1 MMNIYKYS
9 LSFIFIV
16 ILSLLFISKSNG
28 MEPPLLSSFRRSVLF
43 VNNMTVSSL
52 EQDITIQLLPGTQNS
67 ISWVIIKDQFNL
79 LETNKIHT
87 NTDDAQ
93 RGSFTFKCVTTY
105 DSGVYK
111 LRQRDP
117 TNTGYNIETATF
129 NLSVVGENLE
139 TLEMISPPSH
149 RIISGSSF
157 SQQPV
162 IAYGRTELPEWMGE
176 SEGSIEPFIVSSPSN
191 GAHLHYAVQYQTNHI
206 DRENKQVKFGGLTI
220 IGEPGFYTIGFVD
233 SDTCEIFI
241 YPHQIRVFSV
251 YTDVI
256 VNIVIAIVLAMGIL
270 GLSLFIRILGSL
282 KTNSRPFISFRLS
295 VLTQMDTLLKSKGE
309 SLAYYFKS
317 QRILIFQTTLF
328 ALIAM
333 ALLVPVTVHGDNN
346 FKDLYY
352 LSQTNWKS
360 DSPYLF
366 LYQGVVFC
374 IFISL
379 VMCFYRFNQERISL
393 SHDNNHLV
401 TSRTVLLTGLP
412 KSLINASMLKDFLQ
426 TSYSNGIYALNIVLA
441 KGFTNQDKINDLNGR
456 PEYIYIEENSNNNN
470 INNNNNNNNIEDLKD
485 SMEGPNGKPGGFS
498 TGTAFITFSCV
509 SDAHLFK
516 TQYSPH
522 KWKWAKSI
530 TPIPPEEYQK
540 EMNISNWKSYNV
552 PFVQDILWTKL
563 HDLSNYHSTGFTIFL
578 LSMTTLIFSA
588 ISFTAI
594 LIYDSQFSN
603 LYKSN
608 PVNIDLD
615 NITYTIC
622 IYFIYL
628 FIPMVVLLVN
638 NRLIPIVINR
648 IMLKSN
654 LFVRSSLKSKILI
667 FVFLIQSLAI
677 FLVPSFYFLVIMNP
691 STHIFHPNSFIYPI
705 NFFRTGGIFYTNF
718 IMLFGI
724 LSPFYECSE
733 SPLILYNWI
742 FKRKEM
748 KTEEIF
754 KFSAPNL
761 VDLYSNSLLMVLMI
775 CCYAPIFPPLF
786 VFGVVYMVLKYFFVK
801 YVAMATKE
809 SFPDSD
815 KYLVYSVQNI
825 IWLILVMTACFHLYY
840 VICFERADLCF
851 IYFFLFLVGF
861 GRYVPSCSKS
871 LCYSFVDGAELPCF
885 QNESDCSDLE
895 EDDSTDDQ
903 DNQTTDDDNEIT
915 TTTTTNNN
923 NNNIN
928 NNINN
933 INNIQNHHLNN
944 VTNSRMGSING
955 DSGIEDED
963 QIRTRDRSLTPSST
977 DEMMEYFRKQQ
988 QQEDQTSQER
998 AMKDRQ
1004 KQRSKESTTL
1014 NLKQNYMSTIEGG
1027 FLSFLFNRRYKLHS
1041 PRSMKV
1047 VTYLSPFYGKDI
1059 SQYEMIQDV
1068 SEENG
1073 GEGGDDQENNLKK
1086 SNDSSSPD
1094 INNNNYNHQQHYHN
1108 HQQQQQQQQRHRQ
1121 YYQHTIGGK
1130 RYYISRE
1137 QLEEFQAYQSD
1148 DDEDD
1153 DDDDDDYYEDDNN
1166 YYYPHNKNY

>member
-1 MMNIYKYS
+1 
-9 LSFIFIV
+9 
-16 ILSLLFISKSNG
+16 
-28 MEPPLLSSFRRSVLF
+28 
-43 VNNMTVSSL
+43 MTVSSL
-52 EQDITIQLLPGTQNS
+52 EQDITIQLLPGTENS
-67 ISWVIIKDQFNL
+67 INWVIIKDNFNL
-79 LETNKIHT
+79 LETNKVHT
-87 NTDDAQ
+87 NTDSEAD

-111 LRQRDP
+111 LKQRDP
-117 TNTGYNIETATF
+117 TNTGYNLETAIF
-129 NLSVVGENLE
+129 NLSVVGDNLE
-139 TLEMISPPSH
+139 TLQLVKPPSH

-157 SQQPV
+157 SQQPI
-162 IAYGRTELPEWMGE
+162 IAYGREQLPDWMGE
-176 SEGSIEPFIVSSPSN
+176 SQGSIEPFIVSSPSN
-191 GAHLHYAVQYQTNHI
+191 GAHLHYAVQYQKNHI
-206 DRENKQVKFGGLTI
+206 DRENKQVKFAGLTI
-220 IGEPGFYTIGFVD
+220 LGEPGYYTIGFVD

-251 YTDVI
+251 YTDVV
-256 VNIVIAIVLAMGIL
+256 VNIILAIVLALGIL
-270 GLSLFIRILGSL
+270 VLSLFIRILGSL

-295 VLTQMDTLLKSKGE
+295 VIAQMDAVLKSKGE
-309 SLAYYFKS
+309 ALTHYFKA

-328 ALIAM
+328 ALIAL
-333 ALLVPVTVHGDNN
+333 ALLVPVTIHGDNN

-379 VMCFYRFNQERISL
+379 IMCFYRFNQERISL

-426 TSYSNGIYALNIVLA
+426 TSYSNGIYALNIVLQ
-441 KGFTNQDKINDLNGR
+441 KSFTNQDKINDLNGR
-456 PEYIYIEENSNNNN
+456 VEFIYNNNN
-470 INNNNNNNNIEDLKD
+470 QDNIGDDEKN
-485 SMEGPNGKPGGFS
+485 SPNGEPGGFS

-522 KWKWAKSI
+522 QWKWAKGI
-530 TPIPPEEYQK
+530 TPIPPDEYQK

-552 PFVQDILWTKL
+552 PFVSDILWTKL
-563 HDLSNYHSTGFTIFL
+563 HNLSSYHSTGFTIFL

-608 PVNIDLD
+608 PANIELD
-615 NITYTIC
+615 NIAYTIC

-638 NRLIPIVINR
+638 NRLIPIIIHK
-648 IMLKSN
+648 IMIKSN

-667 FVFLIQSLAI
+667 FSFLIQSLAI
-677 FLVPSFYFLVIMNP
+677 FLVPSFYFLMIMNP

-705 NFFRTGGIFYTNF
+705 NFFRTGGIFFTNF
-718 IMLFGI
+718 TILFGI

-742 FKRKEM
+742 FKRRTM

-761 VDLYSNSLLMVLMI
+761 IDLYSNSLLMVLMI

-786 VFGVVYMVLKYFFVK
+786 LFGVVYMVLKYFFVK
-801 YVAMATKE
+801 YLAMATKD
-809 SFPDSD
+809 SFPISD

-825 IWLILVMTACFHLYY
+825 IWLILVMTACFHFYY
-840 VICFERADLCF
+840 VVCFERVDLSF
-851 IYFFLFLVGF
+851 VYIFLFIVGF

-895 EDDSTDDQ
+895 QDDNDDGDESDKEDGENGNQ
-903 DNQTTDDDNEIT
+903 DNSNDKDPI
-915 TTTTTNNN
+915 NNN
-923 NNNIN
+923 NNS
-928 NNINN
+928 
-933 INNIQNHHLNN
+933 
-944 VTNSRMGSING
+944 SRIGSINN
-955 DSGIEDED
+955 DNSSEESKS
-963 QIRTRDRSLTPSST
+963 RDRSLTPSST
-977 DEMMEYFRKQQ
+977 DEMMEYYKRQQQQQEEEQSMNNKQQ
-988 QQEDQTSQER
+988 QQ
-998 AMKDRQ
+998 K
-1004 KQRSKESTTL
+1004 RSKESTTL

-1047 VTYLSPFYGKDI
+1047 TTYLSPFYGKDI
-1059 SQYEMIQDV
+1059 SQCENVNEEDDV
-1068 SEENG
+1068 IIN
-1073 GEGGDDQENNLKK
+1073 DDVDHPNDDDSDDSDDSDSD
-1086 SNDSSSPD
+1086 SNSSYPSSPQLTR
-1094 INNNNYNHQQHYHN
+1094 NPSQQQQQQQYYRQQQEQHYR
-1108 HQQQQQQQQRHRQ
+1108 QQQQQQQRQ
-1121 YYQHTIGGK
+1121 GK
-1130 RYYISRE
+1130 RIYMTRE
-1137 QLEEFQAYQSD
+1137 QFDRYYSSNNYYE

-1153 DDDDDDYYEDDNN
+1153 DYDYDYN
-1166 YYYPHNKNY
+1166 HRQ